1 MSQIPVLMEIGM
13 ERSGEKASRLTKQR
27 SWPYS
32 LIYVATNNLIE
43 GGSLI
48 EVRQRGRKIYTAIKA
63 GGKQSIR
70 QLARATALSKSS
82 VQRYLQAWSKRA
94 IHPEAPFWET
104 EAGQKWLSRLICA
117 VLYEFGIQGGG
128 GGEKLSRFFKRIHLE
143 KHIGVSP
150 TTLRRQ
156 LRQMEELLGEY
167 QRFHEAHQRA
177 GGKTREAV
185 VGGDETFFN
194 DLMILVLMDL
204 PSGYLLMEEMAS
216 DRGYETWRAKAQ
228 GRLES
233 LGLSVRHFVS
243 DRAKALI
250 KLALSGFECAAGADL
265 FHGQYTISKWLGS
278 ALARRSAPLIKHLHK
293 AKECLAKM
301 GQQRSVD
308 PKRIEEKEKEIAHYE
323 DQLQSVRSVQEQYH
337 TALRGISEAVHPF
350 RLEDSAAQ
358 TAERVEDRLHEQA
371 EQFKELAEQ
380 QSIGDSR
387 GALNTFKTQIKEIAH
402 IVGAWWLW
410 AIESIA
416 EDELEPGMQD
426 WVLYSLLPVLY
437 WHQQMEKAQN
447 RALRRAYRKAWERAL
462 AAWQAH
468 PLTIRLAQDQI
479 QHWEAWAAWIVGQFQ
494 RASSAVE
501 GRNGWLS
508 QMYHNARGL
517 TPQRLVALTVIH
529 NFELR
534 RSDGTT
540 AAERLFGTPF
550 PDLFEWVLGRMGELP
565 LPRRARERVKPN
577 PLNLQTVP
585 A

>member
-1 MSQIPVLMEIGM
+1 MID
-13 ERSGEKASRLTKQR
+13 
-27 SWPYS
+27 
-32 LIYVATNNLIE
+32 
-43 GGSLI
+43 
-48 EVRQRGRKIYTAIKA
+48 VRPRGRKIYSAIKA

-82 VQRYLQAWSKRA
+82 VHRYLKACSKRA
-94 IHPEAPFWET
+94 LHPEAQFWET
-104 EAGQKWLSRLICA
+104 EAGQRWLGRLIYA
-117 VLYEFGIQGGG
+117 VLYEFGIQGGA
-128 GGEKLSRFFKRIHLE
+128 GGEKLSGFFKRIHLE

-150 TTLRRQ
+150 TALRRQ
-156 LRQMEELLGEY
+156 LRQMEALLAEY
-167 QRFHEAHQRA
+167 QRLHEGQQRRGGQPREVVA
-177 GGKTREAV
+177 GA
-185 VGGDETFFN
+185 DETFF
-194 DLMILVLMDL
+194 DEQMILVLMDL

-216 DRGYETWRAKAQ
+216 DRGYETWWAKAQ
-228 GRLES
+228 GRLEF
-233 LGLSVRHFVS
+233 LGMSVRHCVS

-250 KLALSGFECAAGADL
+250 KLALAGFECAAGADL
-265 FHGQYTISKWLGS
+265 FHGQYTISKWLGA
-278 ALARRSAPLIKHLHK
+278 ALARRSAQLSKPLQK
-293 AKECLAKM
+293 AKERLARM

-308 PKRIEEKEKEIAHYE
+308 PKRIQEKEQQVEHYE
-323 DQLQSVRSVQEQYH
+323 NQLQGVRSAQERYH
-337 TALRGISEAVHPF
+337 NTLRGVSEAVHPF

-358 TAERVEDRLHEQA
+358 TAEQVERSLHEKA

-387 GALNTFKTQIKEIAH
+387 GALNTFKGQIKEIAH

-416 EDELEPGMQD
+416 GDELEPGMQD

-447 RALRRAYRKAWERAL
+447 RSLRRAYRKAWERAL
-462 AAWQAH
+462 AACQAH
-468 PLTIRLAQDQI
+468 PLTPALTQDQI
-479 QHWEAWAAWIVGQFQ
+479 QHWESWARWIVSKFQ

-508 QMYHNARGL
+508 QMYHNGRGL
-517 TPQRLVALTVIH
+517 TPQRLKALTVIH

-540 AAERLFGTPF
+540 AAERLFETSF

-565 LPRRARERVKPN
+565 LPRRTRERVKSN

>member
-337 TALRGISEAVHPF
+337 TALRGISEA
-350 RLEDSAAQ
+350 
-358 TAERVEDRLHEQA
+358 
-371 EQFKELAEQ
+371 
-380 QSIGDSR
+380 
-387 GALNTFKTQIKEIAH
+387 GAS
-402 IVGAWWLW
+402 V
-410 AIESIA
+410 
-416 EDELEPGMQD
+416 
-426 WVLYSLLPVLY
+426 
-437 WHQQMEKAQN
+437 
-447 RALRRAYRKAWERAL
+447 
-462 AAWQAH
+462 
-468 PLTIRLAQDQI
+468 
-479 QHWEAWAAWIVGQFQ
+479 
-494 RASSAVE
+494 
-501 GRNGWLS
+501 
-508 QMYHNARGL
+508 
-517 TPQRLVALTVIH
+517 
-529 NFELR
+529 
-534 RSDGTT
+534 
-540 AAERLFGTPF
+540 
-550 PDLFEWVLGRMGELP
+550 
-565 LPRRARERVKPN
+565 
-577 PLNLQTVP
+577 
-585 A
+585 